1 LICKN
6 KFICIQKYFIRI
18 CNDYIYIDEFNFIV
32 HYISIFVDNNI
43 PQCFLDG
50 APDLKV
56 PGVNCVMKEN
66 IESVLQLL
74 KRLQP
79 ILTKKAM
86 SKICENSNE
95 KPYLTDADIVEMFT
109 REKVVGRGE
118 SRLYSMILNIMI

>member
-1 LICKN
+1 MI
-6 KFICIQKYFIRI
+6 ICI
-18 CNDYIYIDEFNFIV
+18 NDLNFIV
-32 HYISIFVDNNI
+32 CYISIFVDNNI

-109 REKVVGRGE
+109 GEKVVGRRD
-118 SRLYSMILNIMI
+118 SKIDYI

>member
-1 LICKN
+1 VSCI
-6 KFICIQKYFIRI
+6 FI
-18 CNDYIYIDEFNFIV
+18 
-32 HYISIFVDNNI
+32 DNNI
-43 PQCFLDG
+43 PQCFVDG

-79 ILTKKAM
+79 ILTRKAI

-95 KPYLTDADIVEMFT
+95 KSYLTDADIVQMFT
-109 REKVVGRGE
+109 NEKVVR
-118 SRLYSMILNIMI
+118 